1 MPHPPCRKIC
11 LLASILLAFP
21 NQVSRAEVLELM
33 GGARIEGNW
42 KNRSDNTPQEY
53 LFETTDGVTL
63 RLAANQVRRVI
74 PLIEE
79 EQTYLQ
85 GLTRIEETA
94 EAHAKVVDW
103 CEGVGLRS
111 LGNAHRERL
120 LDLDPEHRPTR
131 ATLGYV
137 KTESDGWVHES
148 VHWGRLGLQRKGNK
162 WRFPEEIAIEDA
174 QTQQREAEAAAGKR
188 IEQAL
193 REILQDNKRS
203 ADALA
208 TLRNLND
215 PLAVPRIAKMIAENR
230 QEGGNPAVRRELV
243 DLLGRIGNAPSI
255 RVLCETALRDEQ
267 RPIRDRAVEI
277 IRNSEQTWAPEFF
290 IEYLSNRNP
299 KSDNPM
305 EIDRAAEALGS
316 LPDPRAIRPLIEALV
331 TIHKQVS
338 TVGAGSSAGFNN
350 DGGIGFGQGS
360 KEVEMTFQKEHP
372 QVLSTL
378 LMYSE
383 GANYQYDEDAWR
395 QWYADTRARTNL
407 SLRRDP

>member
-1 MPHPPCRKIC
+1 
-11 LLASILLAFP
+11 
-21 NQVSRAEVLELM
+21 
-33 GGARIEGNW
+33 
-42 KNRSDNTPQEY
+42 
-53 LFETTDGVTL
+53 
-63 RLAANQVRRVI
+63 
-74 PLIEE
+74 
-79 EQTYLQ
+79 
-85 GLTRIEETA
+85 
-94 EAHAKVVDW
+94 
-103 CEGVGLRS
+103 
-111 LGNAHRERL
+111 
-120 LDLDPEHRPTR
+120 
-131 ATLGYV
+131 
-137 KTESDGWVHES
+137 
-148 VHWGRLGLQRKGNK
+148 LGLQRKGNK

-299 KSDNPM
+299 KSDNPL

>member
-1 MPHPPCRKIC
+1 MPHSLSLKTGV
-11 LLASILLAFP
+11 LASILLAFP
-21 NQVSRAEVLELM
+21 CPACPAEVLELI
-33 GGARIEGNW
+33 GGARIEGTW

-53 LFETTDGVTL
+53 LFETTEGVTL
-63 RLAANQVRRVI
+63 RLKSNEVRRVI
-74 PLIEE
+74 PLIDE

-85 GLTRIEETA
+85 GLTRLEETA

-193 REILQDNKRS
+193 REILQENKRS

-230 QEGGNPAVRRELV
+230 QEGGNPAIRRELV
-243 DLLGRIGNAPSI
+243 DLLGRIGNAPAI

-277 IRNSEQTWAPEFF
+277 IRNSGQTWAPEFF
-290 IEYLSNRNP
+290 IEYLANRNP
-299 KSDNPM
+299 KSDNPL
-305 EIDRAAEALGS
+305 EIDRAAEALAS
-316 LPDPRAIRPLIEALV
+316 LPDPRAIRPLIDALV
-331 TIHKQVS
+331 TVHKQVS
-338 TVGAGSSAGFNN
+338 TVGAGSSAGFSN

-360 KEVEMTFQKEHP
+360 KEVELTFQKEHP

-378 LMYSE
+378 MMYSE
-383 GANYQYDEDAWR
+383 GANFQYDEDAWR

-407 SLRRDP
+407 TLRRDP